1 MLDNEATARQSG
13 GAPSRV
19 GTLEI
24 FLTFTR
30 ISLSGFGGTL
40 FWARRILVEDKRWL
54 TEREFVETMSLGQ
67 ILPGP
72 SLCNV
77 SVMIGHRFAG
87 YAGSVAA
94 LSGFMGWPIMIVI
107 GLGLLYQRFGA
118 QPVVQHA
125 LAGMSSIA
133 AGLILANAVKMA
145 TVLPR
150 RFRPWLFLALAFAG
164 VGALRLPLVWILAT
178 LAPIALLLAWRE
190 LR

>member
-1 MLDNEATARQSG
+1 MPDNEALARQSG
-13 GAPSRV
+13 DAPGPVGAM
-19 GTLEI
+19 EI

-40 FWARRILVEDKRWL
+40 FWARRVLVEDKRWL

-87 YAGSVAA
+87 YAGSAAA
-94 LSGFMGWPIMIVI
+94 LAGFMGWPILIVI
-107 GLGLLYQRFGA
+107 GLGLLYQRFGTLPA
-118 QPVVQHA
+118 VQHA

-164 VGALRLPLVWILAT
+164 VGALRLPLVWVLAA
-178 LAPIALLLAWRE
+178 LAPVALLLAWRE